1 MTDTWD
7 TFWSSLAHSRSLG
20 SPVLWP
26 ANFEYTLSTSDK
38 NDKLEERIPR
48 QNACSQFMRRPYV
61 SGVSKQIEQ
70 VWGEPMVGIRTTST
84 TKQNIGLISALTSLF
99 FGAHGNWI

>member
-1 MTDTWD
+1 M
-7 TFWSSLAHSRSLG
+7 
-20 SPVLWP
+20 
-26 ANFEYTLSTSDK
+26 

-70 VWGEPMVGIRTTST
+70 VWDETMVGIRTIST
-84 TKQNIGLISALTSLF
+84 TKQNVGLISALTSPF
-99 FGAHGNWI
+99 FGAHGNWV

>member
-1 MTDTWD
+1 M
-7 TFWSSLAHSRSLG
+7 
-20 SPVLWP
+20 
-26 ANFEYTLSTSDK
+26 SDM

-70 VWGEPMVGIRTTST
+70 VWDETMVGIRTIST
-84 TKQNIGLISALTSLF
+84 TKQNVGLISALTSPF
-99 FGAHGNWI
+99 FGAHGNWV